1 MYPQIKFRKI
11 SHKSLVF
18 ENSNKTLKKDLAQMC
33 LYQIA
38 LAVSTYCAQ
47 HA

>member
-11 SHKSLVF
+11 SRKLKIQTRF
-18 ENSNKTLKKDLAQMC
+18 KKKDLAQMC